1 MMLFSKNNSS
11 KVHALIMEQIKDVEG
26 CLIEF
31 ENFLLAAL
39 KPETTMDTL
48 YALSSGVHQME
59 NAADRSLRV
68 MIDSLGGAFLPSSR
82 EELISIATSCD
93 KIANKC
99 EHIALMMCYQR
110 FRFPH
115 VYDEDIRGMLAAI
128 REEYNLLKESIS
140 LLFSRFGD
148 LLEDHSIL
156 DRIREQ
162 ESLADAIEDKLHQR
176 IFAMEDYDLAH
187 QMQMSNFV
195 EEIGNIADT
204 IENIADKIQ
213 IMLISRKA

>member
-11 KVHALIMEQIKDVEG
+11 KVHGLIMEQIKDVEG

-31 ENFLLAAL
+31 ENFLLASL

-68 MIDSLGGAFLPSSR
+68 MIESLGGAFLPSSR

-115 VYDEDIRGMLAAI
+115 VYDEDIRAMMTAI

-140 LLFSRFGD
+140 LLFSKFGD

-162 ESLADAIEDKLHQR
+162 ESRADAIEDTLHQR

>member
-11 KVHALIMEQIKDVEG
+11 KVHTLIMEQIKDVEG
-26 CLIEF
+26 CLMDF
-31 ENFLLAAL
+31 ENFMIAAM
-39 KPETTMDTL
+39 KPETTHETL
-48 YALSSGVHQME
+48 CAMSQSVHQME

-99 EHIALMMCYQR
+99 EHVALMMIYQR
-110 FRFPH
+110 FRFP
-115 VYDEDIRGMLAAI
+115 VEYAEDILGILTATR
-128 REEYNLLKESIS
+128 RQFELLKESIS
-140 LLFSRFGD
+140 KLFSKFGD
-148 LLEDHSIL
+148 LLEDHAIL
-156 DRIREQ
+156 DEIRVC
-162 ESLADAIEDKLHQR
+162 ESRTDELENKLYQL
-176 IFAMEDYDLAH
+176 IFARDIDLAH

-195 EEIGNIADT
+195 ELICDISDI

-213 IMLISRKA
+213 IMLITRKA

>member
-11 KVHALIMEQIKDVEG
+11 KVHGLIMEQIKDVEG

-39 KPETTMDTL
+39 KPETTVDTL

-82 EELISIATSCD
+82 EELISMATSCD

-99 EHIALMMCYQR
+99 EHIALMMCYQH

-115 VYDEDIRGMLAAI
+115 VYDEDIRGMLSAI

-140 LLFSRFGD
+140 LLFSKFGD

-162 ESLADAIEDKLHQR
+162 ESRADAIEDKLHQR

-195 EEIGNIADT
+195 EEIGNIADI
-204 IENIADKIQ
+204 IEKIADQIQ

>member
-1 MMLFSKNNSS
+1 MMLFGKNNSS
-11 KVHALIMEQIKDVEG
+11 KVHGLIMEQIKDVEG

-31 ENFLLAAL
+31 ENFLLASL
-39 KPETTMDTL
+39 KPETTSETL

-110 FRFPH
+110 FRFPA
-115 VYDEDIRGMLAAI
+115 VYNEPVQEMMKAI

-162 ESLADAIEDKLHQR
+162 ESKADAIEDKLHQR